1 MREIIMKQSGL
12 PTLKSAKFDVSV
24 DGDRVIFTTYG
35 YGHGVGMSQWG
46 AQVLAENGKTYD
58 EILKYYFRNIEI
70 KDAEYKIK

>member
-1 MREIIMKQSGL
+1 MGGGL
-12 PTLKSAKFDVSV
+12 
-24 DGDRVIFTTYG
+24 
-35 YGHGVGMSQWG
+35 GHGVGMSQWG